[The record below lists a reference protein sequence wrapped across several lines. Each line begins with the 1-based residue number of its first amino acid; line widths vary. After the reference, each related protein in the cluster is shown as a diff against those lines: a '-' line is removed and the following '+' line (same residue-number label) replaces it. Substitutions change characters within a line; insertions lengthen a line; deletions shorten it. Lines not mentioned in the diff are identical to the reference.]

1 MITILPV
8 HWQLTVLKVVG
19 CVIVGGK
26 WRDKTSI
33 AVKRRVIKPRAIQ
46 CSLSLAISKIWPAG
60 IFMNFYRISAH
71 REYDSGTF
79 LLIIV
84 KRYYIAVCSLQL
96 LSHTV
101 TVPGVIF
108 AAYSLG
114 LIAYILYIIM
124 YAHIIKIFEIIKY
137 LILKII
143 NLKVKYFNNYIL

>member
-1 MITILPV
+1 M
-8 HWQLTVLKVVG
+8 
-19 CVIVGGK
+19 
-26 WRDKTSI
+26 
-33 AVKRRVIKPRAIQ
+33 IKPQ
-46 CSLSLAISKIWPAG
+46 NQSGVLSLAIYKIWSAG

-71 REYDSGTF
+71 REHDSGTF

-84 KRYYIAVCSLQL
+84 ERYYIAVCSLQL

-101 TVPGVIF
+101 TVPGTIF
-108 AAYSLG
+108 AAYSPG

>member
-1 MITILPV
+1 
-8 HWQLTVLKVVG
+8 
-19 CVIVGGK
+19 
-26 WRDKTSI
+26 
-33 AVKRRVIKPRAIQ
+33 
-46 CSLSLAISKIWPAG
+46 
-60 IFMNFYRISAH
+60 MNFYRISAH

-84 KRYYIAVCSLQL
+84 ERYYIAACSLQL

-101 TVPGVIF
+101 TVPGTIF

-124 YAHIIKIFEIIKY
+124 NAHIIKIFEIIKY